1 MARNAP
7 PTPSSDRLPADVRLG
22 AVVSTFHHD
31 LTGAMLASARAT
43 LERAGLEPD
52 ALQVLEVPGA
62 FEIPIVARSL
72 AMRADLAAV
81 LCFGVVIKG
90 ETTHDFHIAS
100 AVSHALQRV
109 SLDTDRLMLMGV
121 LTCNTLEQ
129 ARERALPSSKHDKGA
144 EVAQAAIAVLAALE
158 RTREVGGTTR
168 KAGFGVR
175 TGGPQ

>member
-7 PTPSSDRLPADVRLG
+7 PSASSLRLPPDVRLG

-31 LTGAMLASARAT
+31 LTGAMLSSARAA
-43 LERAGLEPD
+43 LAEAGLAED
-52 ALQVLEVPGA
+52 ALHVVEVPGA

-72 AMRADLAAV
+72 AMRGDLAAV
-81 LCFGVVIKG
+81 LCFGIVIKG

-100 AVSHALQRV
+100 AASHALQRV
-109 SLDTDRLMLMGV
+109 SLDTDKPMLMGI

-129 ARERALPSSKHDKGA
+129 ARERAMAGSKHDKGR
-144 EVAQAAIAVLAALE
+144 EVAHAAVAVLAALE
-158 RTREVGGTTR
+158 RTREVGGTNR

-175 TGGPQ
+175 AGGGQ

>member
-7 PTPSSDRLPADVRLG
+7 PSASSLRLPPDMRLG

-31 LTGAMLASARAT
+31 LTGAMLSSARAA
-43 LERAGLEPD
+43 LAEAGLADD
-52 ALQVLEVPGA
+52 ALHVVEVPGA

-72 AMRADLAAV
+72 AMRGDLAAV
-81 LCFGVVIKG
+81 LCLGIVIKG

-100 AVSHALQRV
+100 AASHALARV
-109 SLDTDRLMLMGV
+109 SLDTDKPMLMGI

-129 ARERALPSSKHDKGA
+129 ARERALPGSKHDKGR
-144 EVAQAAIAVLAALE
+144 EVAHAAVAVLAALE
-158 RTREVGGTTR
+158 RTREVGGTSR

-175 TGGPQ
+175 PGGGQ